1 MIVILTYAC
10 AKALSRSAQL
20 RGYFFG
26 KGSFYDWG
34 ETRASP
40 SSALSRLEIRKL
52 NQTNVVLSGHPL
64 NFEENKK
71 TGYRI
76 PGSNSALMDD
86 QAALAEMD
94 SLITV
99 GT

>member
-1 MIVILTYAC
+1 MIVILTYGC
-10 AKALSRSAQL
+10 VKSFSRSAQL

-71 TGYRI
+71 TGIEYPVRI
-76 PGSNSALMDD
+76 AL
-86 QAALAEMD
+86 
-94 SLITV
+94 
-99 GT
+99 